1 MTPFHEIKRVEPRR
15 AIGWRARLSLWDI
28 DTAFSRLYDRALE
41 SKLMFVQP
49 AVGIRHGALSV
60 PEPFDSDYEVLF
72 PLMEAPAVPVPW
84 AEIREL
90 PGGLVASFFHRGP
103 YDWIPCTYEKVLD
116 WFRENRYEVAGDPVE
131 VFFVAPDPHSGG
143 TQDDMLTEIQVPVR
157 LRRTLEQ
164 PGPDRGTRERG
175 GTEADVPRAAGSEEG
190 PERKAA

>member
-1 MTPFHEIKRVEPRR
+1 MTPFHEIKRIEPRR
-15 AIGWRARLSLWDI
+15 AIGMRARLSLWDI

-41 SKLMFVQP
+41 SKLMFAQP

-72 PLMEAPAVPVPW
+72 PLLDVQAAPVPG
-84 AEIREL
+84 AEIREI

-116 WFRENRYEVAGDPVE
+116 WFRENRYEVAGEPVE

-157 LRRTLEQ
+157 LRQAREK
-164 PGPDRGTRERG
+164 PGASRSARERG
-175 GTEADVPRAAGSEEG
+175 GPGPGLPRAAGSREG
-190 PERKAA
+190 PERRAA